1 MMQRSRWMPAW
12 YVTLKDIRT
21 YYLKPPLISWGM
33 LFPVVLILAFFLRD
47 PGEIRSAIPGLV
59 GMTVLFGA
67 TSVEAVA
74 ITFEKRIGAMER
86 LLMAPIS
93 PWALV
98 AAKALSGALF
108 GLGTGLLTCALG
120 CIVWRLSFSPYVLI
134 VLALGSIAF
143 ALLGVVLSLLMREVF
158 DAMTLTNFFRFPMV
172 FLSGTF
178 VPLGD
183 MALWLRVVACC
194 LPLTYTV
201 DGVRYCMLG
210 AGHAHFALVVDLL
223 AIALFSV
230 ALFAAA
236 LALFRHRL
244 EDML

>member
-1 MMQRSRWMPAW
+1 MSWRQQLARAW
-12 YVTLKDIRT
+12 FITAKDIRT

-33 LFPVVLILAFFLRD
+33 LFPVVLVLAFYLRD
-47 PGEIRSAIPGLV
+47 PGDIRTAIPGLI

-86 LLMAPIS
+86 LLMAPIA
-93 PWALV
+93 PYTLV
-98 AAKALSGALF
+98 VAKAASGTLF
-108 GLGTGLLTCALG
+108 GLGTGVLTWVG
-120 CIVWRLSFSPYVLI
+120 SSIVWGLPFSLAPLLI
-134 VLALGSIAF
+134 ILLGSLSF
-143 ALLGVVLSLLMREVF
+143 ALLGALLSLLMREVF

-178 VPLGD
+178 MPLGD
-183 MALWLRVVACC
+183 MAPWLRVFACC

-201 DGVRYCMLG
+201 DGLRYCMLG
-210 AGHAHFALVVDLL
+210 SGSAHFALWRDLL

-236 LALFRHRL
+236 LSLFGHRL
-244 EDML
+244 EEML